1 MNTNRPVVIIPTFNN
16 AQTLANV
23 IADVNKFISDIIV
36 INDGSTD
43 ATSEILH
50 ETGNVHIIEFKEN
63 RGKGAALQE
72 GFALANKCKFTHAIT
87 FDADGQHLA
96 ADLPLFLEKINEEPA
111 TLWIGDRSIPV
122 DQGVDQPLRSRFGR
136 QFGAFW
142 YRFYTG
148 VYIRDTQCGF
158 RAYPLAPINS
168 LECTSPRYEY
178 EIEILIS
185 AAWNEIPVKSMPIH
199 LLYHPPEERVSH
211 FRPVRDFLRISK
223 VNSKAAIVRIF
234 LPKHIRK
241 TKGLSLREKLKAF
254 LIHELKSNTA
264 PHYASASL
272 AFGVFMGITPLHG
285 VQVLLVFA
293 IGFLVKM
300 NRPLALLGVSI
311 SSAPLLPLWIAA
323 GLGVGKLCIP
333 DKWALPLV
341 ENLNGFLSHSIFTKL
356 HMTIHNLATGFVQW
370 FLGSFI
376 LAIICG
382 IITYIVALIVCKKMI
397 RTQYSIECNES

>member
-1 MNTNRPVVIIPTFNN
+1 MNKNRPVVVIPTFNN
-16 AQTLANV
+16 AQTIANV
-23 IADVNKFISDIIV
+23 ITDVKQIISDIIV

-43 ATSEILH
+43 ATSEILR
-50 ETGNVHIIEFKEN
+50 ETGNFQIIELKEN

-72 GFALANKCKFTHAIT
+72 GFTFANKNNFTHAIT
-87 FDADGQHLA
+87 YDADGQHLA
-96 ADLPLFLEKINEEPA
+96 TDLALFLKKIDEEPA
-111 TLWIGDRSIPV
+111 TLWIGDRTIPV
-122 DQGVDQPLRSRFGR
+122 ANAIDKLPVIRFGR
-136 QFGAFW
+136 QIGAFW
-142 YRFYTG
+142 YRLYTG
-148 VYIRDTQCGF
+148 IYIKDTRCGF
-158 RAYPLAPINS
+158 RVYPLAQINS
-168 LECTSPRYEY
+168 LECTSRGSDYEL
-178 EIEILIS
+178 EIMIS
-185 AAWNEIPVKSMPIH
+185 AAWNEINVKSMPIH
-199 LLYHPPEERVSH
+199 FLYHPPGKRAYH
-211 FRPVRDFLRISK
+211 FRPVRDFFRIVK

-241 TKGLSLREKLKAF
+241 MKGLSLRKKLKAF

-285 VQVLLVFA
+285 VQVLFVFA

-333 DKWALPLV
+333 DKYALPFV
-341 ENLNGFLSHSIFTKL
+341 GILNGFLSHSIFAKL

-382 IITYIVALIVCKKMI
+382 IITYTVTYIICKKMVST
-397 RTQYSIECNES
+397 RKP